1 MSDTAPRGL
10 RGRLAPRGR
19 RAPGGRSAPRDRF
32 ALWSRLSLRVRLLVI
47 SLLLL
52 VAALLGSNI
61 LLITLLERDLV
72 QQLDNRLHAAVTVA
86 ARFDDLSDAL
96 RDRVPQEMR
105 DTPAQ
110 QVIADVHLAYLG
122 PDGRVRRVVRQA
134 ERSAPELPVLDA
146 AAVGERR
153 GRPFEVPAADGGAA
167 WRVIARP
174 LDGPDRART
183 GQEGRAAD
191 GGSVV
196 VAGSLAEVRATVGQ
210 LGVRMLVID
219 SLVLALLGA
228 VGWIAVRAGLRP
240 LRRIEATAAAIAD
253 GDLSRRIPELAA
265 SRTELGRL
273 ATVLNGMLDR
283 IEAGDAARA
292 ATAERMR
299 RFVAD
304 ASHELRTPL
313 FGIKGFSELYR
324 MGGMP
329 ERADVDAAMSR
340 IEREAARLVRLVED
354 LLLLARLDEHDATA
368 DFPLRLTP
376 MDLRTLAVDALHDLR
391 ALDPGRPVTLT
402 GPGGGPPGGAPV
414 LGDEERLRQVTSN
427 LVGNAVAHTPPG
439 TPVRIGVGTR
449 DGLAVLELH
458 DEGPGMSE
466 EQAARVFDRFYR
478 ADDSRGRTRSGGAGL
493 GLAIVHSLVTAHRG
507 RVEVRTAPGEGA
519 TFRILLPL
527 HG

>member
-1 MSDTAPRGL
+1 MSDSPPRGL

-19 RAPGGRSAPRDRF
+19 L
-32 ALWSRLSLRVRLLVI
+32 ALWGRLSLRGRLLVI

-52 VAALLGSNI
+52 VAALLGSNV

-72 QQLDNRLHAAVTVA
+72 QQLDSRLHTAAAVA
-86 ARFDDLSDAL
+86 ARLTDLSDVL
-96 RDRVPQEMR
+96 RDQVPQEER
-105 DTPAQ
+105 DTPVQ
-110 QVIADVHLAYLG
+110 QLTGDVHMAYLD
-122 PDGRVRRVVRQA
+122 PDGRVRRVARRA
-134 ERSAPELPVLDA
+134 ERSAPELPVLDT
-146 AAVGERR
+146 AAVEKHQD
-153 GRPFEVPAADGGAA
+153 RPFEVPAADGGTT
-167 WRVIARP
+167 WRVIVRP
-174 LDGPDRART
+174 LGGTDEART
-183 GQEGRAAD
+183 GQDTRAAD

-196 VAGSLAEVRATVGQ
+196 VAASLAEVQATIGQ
-210 LGVRMLVID
+210 LGARILMID
-219 SLVLALLGA
+219 SLVLALLGG

-329 ERADVDAAMSR
+329 ERADVDTAMSR

-354 LLLLARLDEHDATA
+354 LLLLARLDEHDAAA

-439 TPVRIGVGTR
+439 TPVRIGVGTQ

-458 DEGPGMSE
+458 DEGPGMSQ

-478 ADDSRGRTRSGGAGL
+478 ADDARGRTGSGGAGL
-493 GLAIVHSLVTAHRG
+493 GLAIVHSLVAAHHG
-507 RVEVRTAPGEGA
+507 RVEVRTAPGEGT